1 MANKESY
8 LGEFEHV
15 VMLSILSLKENA
27 YGVTIRQSLQ
37 QSIGRKVSIG
47 ALYSTAERLEKK
59 GLLSSKKSG
68 AIAERGGKA
77 KRYFS
82 VTPSGIQSLLETK
95 SQLETLWQNAAVKQL
110 TVNGAKI

>member
-15 VMLSILSLKENA
+15 VMLSVLSLKDNA
-27 YGVTIRQSLQ
+27 YGVTIRQNLKEKV
-37 QSIGRKVSIG
+37 GRDVAIG

-59 GLLSSKKSG
+59 GLLSSKRG
-68 AIAERGGKA
+68 EAAPERGGKA

-82 VTPSGIQSLLETK
+82 VTALGMSALNETK
-95 SQLETLWQNAAVKQL
+95 KQLETLWSQAFANFSTQEQRS
-110 TVNGAKI
+110 I

>member
-15 VMLSILSLKENA
+15 VMLSILSLKDNA
-27 YGVTIRQSLQ
+27 YGVTIRHNLKHK
-37 QSIGRKVSIG
+37 IGREVSIG

-59 GLLSSKKSG
+59 GLLSSQKG
-68 AIAERGGKA
+68 EVLPERGGKA

-82 VTPSGIQSLLETK
+82 VTALGMSALSMTK
-95 SQLETLWQNAAVKQL
+95 RHLETLWNQAS
-110 TVNGAKI
+110 VNFSIQEEGSI

>member
-15 VMLSILSLKENA
+15 VMLSILSLNDNA
-27 YGVTIRQSLQ
+27 YGVTIRQNLKVKV
-37 QSIGRKVSIG
+37 GRNVAIG

-59 GLLSSKKSG
+59 GLLSSKKG
-68 AIAERGGKA
+68 EALPERGGKA

-82 VTPSGIQSLLETK
+82 VTPLGMAALSDTK
-95 SQLETLWQNAAVKQL
+95 KQLEILWNQAS
-110 TVNGAKI
+110 VNFSIRTGR